1 METPPARTV
10 LYVPFIPFIVIFCH
24 VIETSNT
31 DDLRR
36 LAEFVASLQQSCN
49 DSEAVDRLY
58 RLCQVLYNVAAL
70 YIEAKAKQEQDHD
83 MTLVGNDFDM
93 YLGQLG
99 LVPQADIAGGRADS
113 EMAAASNLGDWF
125 SGGRDMMS
133 LLEEDLSM
141 FQRQSWLPDIEGLE
155 NL

>member
-1 METPPARTV
+1 M

-24 VIETSNT
+24 VIETSDT

-36 LAEFVASLQQSCN
+36 LAEFVASLQQSC
-49 DSEAVDRLY
+49 SSSQAVDKLH

-70 YIEAKAKQEQDHD
+70 YIEAKAKKKQDHEL
-83 MTLVGNDFDM
+83 TLVGNDFDM

-99 LVPQADIAGGRADS
+99 LVPQADMQGAGADD

-125 SGGRDMMS
+125 SGGRVMMS
-133 LLEEDLSM
+133 LLEDDLSM
-141 FQRQSWLPDIEGLE
+141 FQPESWVPDIGGPE
-155 NL
+155 NNL